1 MQNFQFAFDQP
12 LWFLLLIP
20 ALALTV
26 VPYFMLSKKYRRTRN
41 RIVSMIL
48 HTFIMVFAVSVLA
61 GIMFTYTV
69 PNKDNEIILL
79 VDVSNSEE
87 SAKENR
93 NEFIKTVLDDS
104 RYDGYTVGVVT
115 FGFDQRY
122 AVQLTDDIDG
132 IYDNY
137 ISAPS
142 PDVSATNVAAA
153 LTYTKGL
160 FQHPESG
167 KIVLIT
173 DGKETDEKAEDVISS
188 VLAQGIKVDTAYI
201 SSEAQGDI
209 VQVSGMELPD
219 YHVNINEECS
229 IEVTIQSKQSQTKA
243 TIQLS
248 DNGEINSEKDTQT
261 VDLVK
266 GTQTISFK
274 HTFLTDGLH
283 RLNLK
288 ISVDEKEEFQENNEY
303 YSYFNLEIFNE
314 ILILERVD
322 GESAALQ
329 KILTENKA
337 YDVEVKKISSAKAE
351 ELTLDALRGYD
362 QIILNNIA
370 NADMPEGFDEA
381 LYSYVYDYGGGLFTV
396 GGNKLDS
403 AGEPVANA
411 YNREDMYGTL
421 YQQML
426 PVQAINYTP
435 PVGVIVIIDHSGSMA
450 GDPLEYAKAGASTC
464 VAGLSERDYFGVMT
478 LDKDYNTVL
487 PLTRRTEESKI
498 LAAIDGIEN
507 AEGGTFFN
515 DAIVSAGQQLSALTV
530 VDKKHIIIVTDGAV
544 QESEKAVYEETIDKL
559 YKNNG
564 ITLSIVGV
572 NITQSSSFAKL
583 MQSAAEIGHGRFLPT
598 TNPQDIT
605 RLMRE
610 DLAAPEITEV
620 IPKEFQPTIAKPSSP
635 VVKGIEVGE
644 GVEGLNK
651 MTVALG
657 GFYGTKARSDAELI
671 LVGDYNVPV
680 YAQWKFG
687 KGMVGSFMCD
697 LNGTWSSDFMD
708 DKNGK
713 QFIYNVV
720 NNLMPTQSIRPND
733 FEDGKITLTEE
744 NYINYLSITEKPD
757 EGGSINGQIIR
768 LLPDGKEEV
777 VASLTENSAENSIGY
792 VTSCLSA
799 SNNYSRCTF
808 VIKQSGIYKIV
819 VNKCDADGNVV
830 STTAL
835 YKRLSYSKEYDT
847 FLEESSAELEAG
859 LEQLAGKGGG
869 SKIENLDD
877 PIEIFD
883 DFVTDFPKEF
893 DPKPALIIAAIVLF
907 LCDIAARKFKFKWIH
922 ELIREHKNKKS
933 SK

>member
-351 ELTLDALRGYD
+351 ELTIDALRGYD

-396 GGNKLDS
+396 GGS
-403 AGEPVANA
+403 RWQTPITVRICTEPC
-411 YNREDMYGTL
+411 T
-421 YQQML
+421 
-426 PVQAINYTP
+426 
-435 PVGVIVIIDHSGSMA
+435 
-450 GDPLEYAKAGASTC
+450 
-464 VAGLSERDYFGVMT
+464 
-478 LDKDYNTVL
+478 
-487 PLTRRTEESKI
+487 
-498 LAAIDGIEN
+498 
-507 AEGGTFFN
+507 
-515 DAIVSAGQQLSALTV
+515 
-530 VDKKHIIIVTDGAV
+530 
-544 QESEKAVYEETIDKL
+544 
-559 YKNNG
+559 
-564 ITLSIVGV
+564 
-572 NITQSSSFAKL
+572 
-583 MQSAAEIGHGRFLPT
+583 
-598 TNPQDIT
+598 
-605 RLMRE
+605 
-610 DLAAPEITEV
+610 
-620 IPKEFQPTIAKPSSP
+620 
-635 VVKGIEVGE
+635 
-644 GVEGLNK
+644 
-651 MTVALG
+651 
-657 GFYGTKARSDAELI
+657 
-671 LVGDYNVPV
+671 
-680 YAQWKFG
+680 
-687 KGMVGSFMCD
+687 
-697 LNGTWSSDFMD
+697 
-708 DKNGK
+708 
-713 QFIYNVV
+713 
-720 NNLMPTQSIRPND
+720 
-733 FEDGKITLTEE
+733 
-744 NYINYLSITEKPD
+744 
-757 EGGSINGQIIR
+757 
-768 LLPDGKEEV
+768 
-777 VASLTENSAENSIGY
+777 
-792 VTSCLSA
+792 
-799 SNNYSRCTF
+799 SRCF
-808 VIKQSGIYKIV
+808 PYRRSIIP
-819 VNKCDADGNVV
+819 
-830 STTAL
+830 
-835 YKRLSYSKEYDT
+835 RL
-847 FLEESSAELEAG
+847 
-859 LEQLAGKGGG
+859 
-869 SKIENLDD
+869 
-877 PIEIFD
+877 
-883 DFVTDFPKEF
+883 
-893 DPKPALIIAAIVLF
+893 
-907 LCDIAARKFKFKWIH
+907 
-922 ELIREHKNKKS
+922 
-933 SK
+933 

>member
-544 QESEKAVYEETIDKL
+544 QESEKAVYEETID
-559 YKNNG
+559 
-564 ITLSIVGV
+564 
-572 NITQSSSFAKL
+572 
-583 MQSAAEIGHGRFLPT
+583 
-598 TNPQDIT
+598 
-605 RLMRE
+605 
-610 DLAAPEITEV
+610 
-620 IPKEFQPTIAKPSSP
+620 
-635 VVKGIEVGE
+635 
-644 GVEGLNK
+644 
-651 MTVALG
+651 
-657 GFYGTKARSDAELI
+657 
-671 LVGDYNVPV
+671 
-680 YAQWKFG
+680 
-687 KGMVGSFMCD
+687 
-697 LNGTWSSDFMD
+697 
-708 DKNGK
+708 
-713 QFIYNVV
+713 
-720 NNLMPTQSIRPND
+720 
-733 FEDGKITLTEE
+733 
-744 NYINYLSITEKPD
+744 
-757 EGGSINGQIIR
+757 
-768 LLPDGKEEV
+768 
-777 VASLTENSAENSIGY
+777 
-792 VTSCLSA
+792 
-799 SNNYSRCTF
+799 
-808 VIKQSGIYKIV
+808 
-819 VNKCDADGNVV
+819 
-830 STTAL
+830 
-835 YKRLSYSKEYDT
+835 
-847 FLEESSAELEAG
+847 
-859 LEQLAGKGGG
+859 
-869 SKIENLDD
+869 
-877 PIEIFD
+877 
-883 DFVTDFPKEF
+883 
-893 DPKPALIIAAIVLF
+893 
-907 LCDIAARKFKFKWIH
+907 
-922 ELIREHKNKKS
+922 
-933 SK
+933 